1 MGNTTPLADL
11 MVVSPKLKR
20 MFLIDVKG
28 LYRPNP
34 WVIKRKTVQ
43 GGLYYVLT
51 FVPDDNANRFFVLN
65 QDQVNT
71 YIEYELKRLRRPDN
85 YPMTGILWKQAKDHE
100 NAWNVLPK

>member
-71 YIEYELKRLRRPDN
+71 YIEDELRSLRRPDD

-100 NAWNVLPK
+100 NAWNVLPE